1 MFTSGQTAGGSIPP
15 ARKDPMMRFLTLL
28 VVLFASSAVAQDVI
42 VSRRPVTVVT
52 AQDHAVYLARRGAFY
67 HSSCGQYEGIGMG
80 STPDQ
85 ARRNSCYYGKRQ
97 IVDEGVAWSPLRGRW
112 IAVIRYR

>member
-1 MFTSGQTAGGSIPP
+1 
-15 ARKDPMMRFLTLL
+15 MRNLL
-28 VVLFASSAVAQDVI
+28 ILLACLVSSAAVGQDVI

-52 AQDHAVYLARRGAFY
+52 AQDHAVVLARRGAFY
-67 HSSCGQYEGIGMG
+67 HSSCGQYEGIGTG
-80 STPDQ
+80 STPEQ
-85 ARRNSCYYGKRQ
+85 ARRNCCFFGKRQ